1 MKKSTAEKTTKSV
14 KTPAPA
20 KKAVKA
26 SLPTKSPKTSAA
38 VRSKTKATSP
48 EPKTTAKTVAAVKK
62 PRAPK
67 STPAA
72 QATTPQP
79 IADSPVVTTTI
90 SAAIDVGFGNFLTL
104 RGEGAGLSWEQGTPL
119 KCIHQDRWSLTLPE
133 STNPIVCKFLLNDQV
148 WNTGENFTIL
158 PGSDVVL
165 DPVF

>member
-1 MKKSTAEKTTKSV
+1 MKKSTTEKTTKSV

-26 SLPTKSPKTSAA
+26 TLPTKSPKTSAT
-38 VRSKTKATSP
+38 VKSKTKATLP
-48 EPKTTAKTVAAVKK
+48 DPKTAAKTVAAVKK

-79 IADSPVVTTTI
+79 IAASPVVTTTI
-90 SAAIDVGFGNFLTL
+90 SAAIDVGFGNFLTI
-104 RGEGAGLSWEQGTPL
+104 RGEGAGLSWDQGTPL
-119 KCIHQDRWSLTLPE
+119 KCINQDRWSLTLPE
-133 STNPIVCKFLLNDQV
+133 STKPIVCKFLLNDQV